1 LHLTLREVLRFA
13 VMMKAYWKIGEL
25 AKRTG
30 VSVRTLHHYDEI
42 GLLSPSHRTESGHR
56 LYGREEVVRLQ
67 QILSLRQMGLSL
79 GDVAGMLAS
88 RKSDSQKI
96 IEQHIARLRQQIAAQ
111 QDLCA
116 RLEAIAARYESA
128 TAEEFIQAI
137 EVMTMFEKY
146 YTKEQLETLRQRAA
160 TIGDARIKEVEQEWP
175 KLIAD
180 VRAEMQRGTDPKDP
194 RMQTL
199 AKKWKEL
206 VEEFTGG
213 DPGITQS
220 LRNLYAG
227 EPEVAAQQALDG
239 EIFSYVRRALS

>member
-1 LHLTLREVLRFA
+1 
-13 VMMKAYWKIGEL
+13 MMKAYWKIGEL

-42 GLLSPSHRTESGHR
+42 GLLSPSHRTGSGHR

-79 GDVAGMLAS
+79 GDVAGMLAN
-88 RKSDSQKI
+88 RRTDTQKI

>member
-1 LHLTLREVLRFA
+1 MT
-13 VMMKAYWKIGEL
+13 KAYWKIGEL

-42 GLLSPSHRTESGHR
+42 ELLSPSHRTESGHR

-79 GDVAGMLAS
+79 GDVAGMLAR
-88 RKSDSQKI
+88 RKTDAQKI
-96 IEQHIARLRQQIAAQ
+96 IKQHIARLRQQIAAQ

-160 TIGDARIKEVEQEWP
+160 TIGDARIREVEQEWP

-194 RMQTL
+194 RMQAL
-199 AKKWKEL
+199 AKKWMSL

-213 DPGITQS
+213 DPDITQS
-220 LRNLYAG
+220 LGNLYAG
-227 EPEVAAQQALDG
+227 EPEFATQQALDG
-239 EIFSYVRRALS
+239 DIFSFVRKALS